1 MRQVLI
7 ASVAFCILALSG
19 VGIATAT
26 PLKGGASTN
35 ETPLAAELR
44 CNATTITVSEPLS
57 CHYDAGGTASEPVA
71 SLSAKAGVATITSLG
86 GSVACSP
93 DGACVYWISGNFT
106 VRFVKPGNKVVS
118 VTACAAGDCVR
129 RDLNVRVTTNR

>member
-7 ASVAFCILALSG
+7 VSVAFCILALSS
-19 VGIATAT
+19 VSIATAT
-26 PLKGGASTN
+26 PLKGGASAG
-35 ETPLAAELR
+35 ETPLAADLR
-44 CNATTITVSEPLS
+44 CDATTITVGEPLS
-57 CHYDAGGTASEPVA
+57 CHYNAGGTASEPVA

-93 DGACVYWISGNFT
+93 DGACVYWISGNFS
-106 VRFVKPGNKVVS
+106 VSFVKPGKKVVS
-118 VTACAAGDCVR
+118 LTACSAGDCVR